1 MKVALI
7 GASGQAGSRILK
19 ELVVRGHAVT
29 AIARN
34 PEKIADLSGVTRI
47 KGDAGDPTAL
57 AAILKG
63 HDAAISSVRFVAS
76 DHAAL
81 TEAVK
86 KSGVARYLVVGGA
99 GSLLS
104 DSGQLILE
112 SPGFP
117 DGARPEATKGL
128 AFLNALRAEKDLNW
142 TFLSPAMRFI
152 AGERTGTFRLG
163 GDRMIRLEN
172 GESWIS
178 FEDYAVALVD
188 EMETPAHERRRFTVG
203 Y

>member
-7 GASGQAGSRILK
+7 GASGQAGSRILA
-19 ELVVRGHAVT
+19 ELVSRGHTVT

-34 PEKIADLSGVTRI
+34 PDRIAELPAVTRL
-47 KGDAGDPTAL
+47 KGDAGDARGL
-57 AAILKG
+57 AALLSE
-63 HDAAISSVRFVAS
+63 HDVAISSVRFAAS
-76 DHAAL
+76 DHSAL
-81 TEAVK
+81 TDAVK
-86 KSGVARYLVVGGA
+86 RSGVARYLVVGGA

-104 DSGQLILE
+104 ETGQLIVD

-117 DGARPEATKGL
+117 EGARPESTKGL
-128 AFLNALRAEKDLNW
+128 AFLNALRNEKELNW

-152 AGERTGTFRLG
+152 PGERTGKFRI
-163 GDRMIRLEN
+163 GDDTMIRMEN

-178 FEDYAVALVD
+178 FEDYAVALVN

>member
-1 MKVALI
+1 VKVALI
-7 GASGQAGSRILK
+7 GASGQAGSRILA
-19 ELVVRGHAVT
+19 ELVSRGHSVT
-29 AIARN
+29 AIARH
-34 PEKIADLSGVTRI
+34 PDRIAEGSGVTRV
-47 KGDAGDPTAL
+47 AGDVNDANGL
-57 AAILKG
+57 AKLLKG
-63 HDAAISSVRFVAS
+63 HDAAISAVRFTGTE
-76 DHAAL
+76 HAVL
-81 TEAVK
+81 TQGVK
-86 KSGVARYLVVGGA
+86 ESGVARYLVVGGA

-104 DSGQLILE
+104 ETGQLILE

-128 AFLNALRAEKDLNW
+128 AFLNALRDEKELNW

-152 AGERTGTFRLG
+152 AGERTGKFRIG
-163 GDRMIRLEN
+163 GDAMIRMDN

-188 EMETPAHERRRFTVG
+188 ELERPAHSRRRFTVG

>member
-7 GASGQAGSRILK
+7 GASGQAGSRILG
-19 ELVVRGHAVT
+19 ELVSRGHSVT

-34 PEKIADLSGVTRI
+34 PDKIADLPGVTRR
-47 KGDAGDPTAL
+47 KGDAGDASGL
-57 AAILKG
+57 AALLKG
-63 HDAAISSVRFVAS
+63 HDVAISSVRFATS
-76 DHAAL
+76 DHSAL
-81 TEAVK
+81 TDAVK
-86 KSGVARYLVVGGA
+86 RSGVARYLVVGGA

-104 DSGQLILE
+104 ETGQLIVD

-117 DGARPEATKGL
+117 EGARPESTKGL
-128 AFLNALRAEKDLNW
+128 SFLNALRNEKELNW

-152 AGERTGTFRLG
+152 PGERTGKFRI
-163 GDRMIRLEN
+163 GDDTIIRMEN

-188 EMETPAHERRRFTVG
+188 EMETPAHTRRRFTVG

>member
-1 MKVALI
+1 MNVVLI
-7 GASGQAGSRILK
+7 GASGQAGSRILQ
-19 ELVVRGHAVT
+19 ELVSRGHTVT
-29 AIARN
+29 AIARH
-34 PEKIADLSGVTRI
+34 PDKIADLPGVTRLN
-47 KGDAGDPTAL
+47 GDAADPAGL
-57 AAILKG
+57 AILLKG
-63 HDAAISSVRFVAS
+63 HDVAISSVRFATS

-81 TEAVK
+81 TDAVK
-86 KSGVARYLVVGGA
+86 TSGVARYLVVCGA

-104 DSGQLILE
+104 ETGQLIVD

-128 AFLNALRAEKDLNW
+128 AFLNALRNETDLNW

-152 AGERTGTFRLG
+152 AGARTGKFRIG
-163 GDRMIRLEN
+163 GDTMIRMDS

-188 EMETPAHERRRFTVG
+188 EMETPAHARRRFTVG

>member
-7 GASGQAGSRILK
+7 GASGQAGSRILA
-19 ELVVRGHAVT
+19 ELVSRGHSVT

-34 PEKIADLSGVTRI
+34 PDKIAALPGATRL
-47 KGDAGDPTAL
+47 KGDAGDASGL
-57 AAILKG
+57 AALLKG
-63 HDAAISSVRFVAS
+63 HDVAISSVRFATS
-76 DHAAL
+76 DHSAL
-81 TEAVK
+81 TDAVK
-86 KSGVARYLVVGGA
+86 RSGVARYLVVGGA

-104 DSGQLILE
+104 ETGQLIVD

-117 DGARPEATKGL
+117 EGARPESTKGL
-128 AFLNALRAEKDLNW
+128 AFLNALRNEKELNW

-152 AGERTGTFRLG
+152 AGERTGKFRIG
-163 GDRMIRLEN
+163 GDTMIRMEN

-188 EMETPAHERRRFTVG
+188 EMETPAHARRRFTVG

>member
-1 MKVALI
+1 MKVTLI
-7 GASGQAGSRILK
+7 GASGQAGSRILR
-19 ELVVRGHAVT
+19 ELISRGHGVT

-34 PEKIADLSGVTRI
+34 HDKIADLPGVTRVH
-47 KGDAGDPTAL
+47 GDAADAAGL
-57 AAILKG
+57 ASILTG
-63 HDAAISSVRFVAS
+63 HDVAISAVRFATS
-76 DHAAL
+76 DHAVL
-81 TEAVK
+81 TDAVK
-86 KSGVARYLVVGGA
+86 RAGVGRYLVVGGA

-104 DSGQLILE
+104 EGGQLILE

-117 DGARPEATKGL
+117 EAARPEATKGL
-128 AFLNALRAEKDLNW
+128 AFLEALRNERDLNW

-152 AGERTGTFRLG
+152 AGKRTGNFRLG
-163 GDRMIRLEN
+163 DDQMIRMAN

-178 FEDYAVALVD
+178 FEDFAVALVD